1 MKPMKIAIYNNGIA
15 FDGSTPSQRP
25 LGGSESGIVYM
36 ARELAACGHS
46 VTVYCNCPEVGPAEL
61 FEGVAYVH
69 YHQFFTHYQSMPW
82 DAVIAF
88 RSFDPLL
95 LGRIAPRMI
104 YWTGDAS
111 NQPALENFGHATLQ
125 QNVDLVF
132 CVSSWH
138 RDSFIRRFGLSPE
151 KVVATRNGFLSDA
164 VVAAGPRDIATSA
177 YTSTPFRG
185 LDILLEVFP
194 SIRSRVPTAA
204 LDVFSSMK
212 VYGWSAEQD
221 QRAYG
226 AIYKAAKQPGVTL
239 KGSVNQRQL
248 LGALGKTAL
257 LLYPNTFEETSC
269 IAAIEAQ
276 ASGCVVVTS
285 SKAGLKETVAH
296 QETGI
301 LVEGDP
307 RSADYK
313 RHFIEAAVGLMT
325 NPGLFAAFSERAR
338 ERAYRRYL
346 WSTIAAEWTNIL
358 QDMPVQQV
366 SGRFTGPLSL
376 IDRAWGYVRAGNMN
390 AAQRIVKDVD
400 ATPFFKHEAEGLKER
415 MKSRSQELIAR

>member
-15 FDGSTPSQRP
+15 FDGNTPSQRP

-36 ARELAACGHS
+36 ARELAASGHS
-46 VTVYCNCPEVGPAEL
+46 VTVYCNCPEAGPAEMYD
-61 FEGVAYVH
+61 GVAYVH
-69 YHQFFTHYQSMPW
+69 YHQFFTHYQSAPW

-111 NQPALENFGHATLQ
+111 NQPALENFGHAALQ

-132 CVSSWH
+132 CVSGWH
-138 RDSFIRRFGLSPE
+138 RDSFIHKFELSPE
-151 KVVATRNGFLSDA
+151 KVIATRNGFLRDA
-164 VVAAGPRDIATSA
+164 VVHGGPRDIATAA

-194 SIRSRVPTAA
+194 AIRCRVPAAA

-212 VYGWSAEQD
+212 VYGWTADQD
-221 QRAYG
+221 QQAYG
-226 AIYKAAKQPGVTL
+226 AIYEAARQPGVTL

-248 LGALGKTAL
+248 MRTLGKTGL

-285 SKAGLKETVAH
+285 ARAGLKETVAH

-301 LVEGDP
+301 LIDGDP
-307 RSADYK
+307 RSTEYK
-313 RHFIEAAVGLMT
+313 RHFMEAAVGLMT
-325 NPGLFAAFSERAR
+325 NLEMFAAYSTRAR
-338 ERAYRRYL
+338 ERAFRQYT
-346 WSTIAAEWTNIL
+346 WSAIAAEWTKIL
-358 QDMPVQQV
+358 EDMPAQQV

-376 IDRAWGYVRAGNMN
+376 INRAWGYVRAGNMN
-390 AAQRIVKDVD
+390 AAQRIITDVD
-400 ATPFFKHEAEGLKER
+400 AMPFFRHETEGLKER
-415 MKSRSQELIAR
+415 IKSGSQELIAR

>member
-1 MKPMKIAIYNNGIA
+1 MKITIYNHGIA
-15 FDGSTPSQRP
+15 FDGNTPAQRP

-36 ARELAACGHS
+36 ARELAACGHTVS
-46 VTVYCNCPEVGPAEL
+46 VYCECPAPGM
-61 FEGVAYVH
+61 FDGVQYIH
-69 YHQFFTHYQSMPW
+69 YHRFFTDYVAMPW
-82 DAVIAF
+82 DVVIAF

-111 NQPALENFGHATLQ
+111 NQPALNDFEHASLQ

-132 CVSSWH
+132 CVSNWH
-138 RDSFIRRFGLSPE
+138 RESFIRRFGLSPD
-151 KVVATRNGFLSDA
+151 KVIATRNGFVTDYVSTS
-164 VVAAGPRDIATSA
+164 GMRDITSAA

-194 SIRSRVPTAA
+194 SIRRRVPTAT

-212 VYGWSAEQD
+212 VYGWTGQQD
-221 QRAYG
+221 QEAYG
-226 AIYKAAKQPGVTL
+226 ATYRAANQPGVTL

-248 LGALGKTAL
+248 LKTLGKTGL

-285 SKAGLKETVAH
+285 AKAALKETVVH

-307 RSADYK
+307 NSPEYK
-313 RHFIEAAVGLMT
+313 RYFIEAAVGLMT
-325 NPGLFAAFSERAR
+325 NAELFGRFSRQARDRAARQYS
-338 ERAYRRYL
+338 
-346 WSTIAAEWTNIL
+346 WSAIAGEWTNIFN
-358 QDMPVQQV
+358 DMPAHPV

-376 IDRAWGYVRAGNMN
+376 IERAWGYLRAGNLN
-390 AAQRIVKDVD
+390 AAQRILKDVD
-400 ATPFFKHEAEGLKER
+400 ATPFFKQETEGLKER
-415 MKSRSQELIAR
+415 LKHESQELVTQ

>member
-1 MKPMKIAIYNNGIA
+1 MKPLKIAIYNNGIA
-15 FDGSTPSQRP
+15 FDGNTPSQRP

-36 ARELAACGHS
+36 ARELAALGHS
-46 VTVYCNCPEVGPAEL
+46 VSVYCNCDEPGPQETFA
-61 FEGVAYVH
+61 GVRYVH
-69 YHQFFTHYQSMPW
+69 YHQFFTHYQSTPW

-111 NQPALENFGHATLQ
+111 NQPALENLGHPALQ

-132 CVSSWH
+132 CVSDWH
-138 RDSFIRRFGLSPE
+138 RDSFIREFGLLPE
-151 KVVATRNGFLSDA
+151 KVVATRNGFPPDS
-164 VVAAGPRDIATSA
+164 VVTTGPRDIATSA

-185 LDILLEVFP
+185 LDILLEIYP
-194 SIRSRVPTAA
+194 TIRHRVPSAA

-212 VYGWSAEQD
+212 VYGWTADQD
-221 QRAYG
+221 QQAYG
-226 AIYKAAKQPGVTL
+226 AIYNAANQPGVTL

-248 LGALGKTAL
+248 LRTLGKTGL
-257 LLYPNTFEETSC
+257 LLYPNTFDETSC

-285 SKAGLKETVAH
+285 ARAALKETVVH

-307 RSADYK
+307 RSAEYK
-313 RHFIEAAVGLMT
+313 RYFIEAAAGLMT
-325 NPGLFAAFSERAR
+325 NLELFAGFSTRAR
-338 ERAYRRYL
+338 ERAFRRYS
-346 WSTIAAEWTNIL
+346 WSAIASEWISIL
-358 QDMPVQQV
+358 HDMPARLV

-376 IDRAWGYVRAGNMN
+376 IDRAWGYLRAGNIN
-390 AAQRIVKDVD
+390 AAQRILKDVD
-400 ATPFFKHEAEGLKER
+400 ATPFFRKETEGLKER
-415 MKSRSQELIAR
+415 LKSASQELIAR

>member
-1 MKPMKIAIYNNGIA
+1 MKIAIYNNGIS
-15 FDGSTPSQRP
+15 FDGNTPSQRP
-25 LGGSESGIVYM
+25 LGGSESGIVYL

-46 VTVYCNCPEVGPAEL
+46 ITIYCNCPEPGL
-61 FEGVAYVH
+61 FDNVNYVH

-111 NQPALENFGHATLQ
+111 NQPALHNFGHAALQ
-125 QNVDLVF
+125 RNVDLIF
-132 CVSSWH
+132 CVSNWH
-138 RDSFIRRFGLSPE
+138 RDSFIRKFGLPPE
-151 KVVATRNGFLSDA
+151 KVVATRNGFVRES
-164 VVAAGPRDIATSA
+164 VVTSGPRDIAAAA

-194 SIRSRVPTAA
+194 AIRRRVPSAA

-212 VYGWSAEQD
+212 VYGWTPDQD
-221 QRAYG
+221 QQAHG
-226 AIYKAAKQPGVTL
+226 AIYNAANQPGVTL

-248 LGALGKTAL
+248 LRSLGKTGL

-285 SKAGLKETVAH
+285 AKAGLKETVAH

-307 RSADYK
+307 RSSEYK
-313 RHFIEAAVGLMT
+313 RHFVEAAVGLMS
-325 NPGLFAAFSERAR
+325 NLELFARFSTRAR
-338 ERAYRRYL
+338 ERAFRQYT
-346 WSTIAAEWTNIL
+346 WNTIAAEWTSIL
-358 QDMPVQQV
+358 EELPAQQV

-376 IDRAWGYVRAGNMN
+376 IDRAWGYVRAGNMS

-400 ATPFFKHEAEGLKER
+400 ATPFFTQETKGLLER
-415 MKSRSQELIAR
+415 IRIGSQELVAR

>member
-1 MKPMKIAIYNNGIA
+1 MKIAIYNNGIS
-15 FDGSTPSQRP
+15 FDGNTPSQRP

-36 ARELAACGHS
+36 ARALAACGHI
-46 VTVYCNCPEVGPAEL
+46 VAVYCNCPEPGA
-61 FEGVAYVH
+61 FDGVSYIH
-69 YHQFFTHYQSMPW
+69 YHQFFAHYQSTPW

-111 NQPALENFGHATLQ
+111 NQPALENFGHAALQ
-125 QNVDLVF
+125 QNVDRVF
-132 CVSSWH
+132 CVSGWQ
-138 RDSFIRRFGLSPE
+138 RDSFIRQFGLAPE
-151 KVVATRNGFLSDA
+151 KVIATRNGFVADA
-164 VVAAGPRDIATSA
+164 VVTGGPRDIATAA

-194 SIRSRVPTAA
+194 AIRHRVPLAA

-212 VYGWSAEQD
+212 VYGWTPDQD
-221 QRAYG
+221 QQAYG
-226 AIYKAAKQPGVTL
+226 ALYSAADQPGVTL

-248 LGALGKTAL
+248 LRTLGRTGL

-276 ASGCVVVTS
+276 ASGCVVIS
-285 SKAGLKETVAH
+285 SARAGLKETVAH

-301 LVEGDP
+301 LIEGDP
-307 RSADYK
+307 RSVEYK

-325 NPGLFAAFSERAR
+325 NLELFAAFSTRAR
-338 ERAYRRYL
+338 ARAFRQYT
-346 WSTIAAEWTNIL
+346 WSAIAAEWTTIL
-358 QDMPVQQV
+358 KDMPAHQV

-376 IDRAWGYVRAGNMN
+376 IDRAWGYVRAGNVN

-400 ATPFFKHEAEGLKER
+400 ATPFFRRETEGLKER
-415 MKSRSQELIAR
+415 IKSGSQELIALAGGA